1 MKHPDII
8 LETKDIC
15 KRFPGV
21 YALRDVCFN
30 LCRGEIHGLVGHN
43 GAGKSTLVKVIT
55 GVYMPDRGSIFL
67 NDEKVVFRHP
77 KDAIDKKIGIV
88 TQEGTLINTFNGIEN
103 IFLGKERSKFGVVNN
118 KELKQKGLELMQSLN
133 LDIDLTV
140 SVSEL
145 SPANRKL
152 IEIMKI
158 INQEPDIVI
167 FDESTASLSDRDRQ
181 QLFQLMYKFRDKG
194 MGVIFITHYLD
205 EVLQVS
211 DRITVMR
218 DGCVVGTVDG
228 KSATKHE
235 IIKMMI
241 NKEQKSEFTD
251 YDRKFGEVL
260 LDVVNLSDG
269 KTINGVSLNVR
280 SGEVVGLF
288 GTVGSGRTETLE
300 TLFGAR
306 GKKSGTVMINGKEV
320 NIKNTKQAIEA
331 GMALIPEDRLNKAL
345 LLEESVTENITLPF
359 LKDYT
364 MASVINRKKQVC
376 DVKSTVDKLDIR
388 TPSIYTKVNSL
399 SGGNKQKV
407 SFGKWITCKGKKTR
421 IYLFDEPTEGV
432 DIGACAEMY
441 GIIAELVQNGAGCLV
456 VSSDISEIIGL
467 SDRIYVMKD
476 GKIVSEF
483 SRSDMDLHQKLIASS
498 LGINEGVAEHGQ

>member
-8 LETKDIC
+8 LETSGIC

-55 GVYMPDRGSIFL
+55 GAYIPDSGTIFL
-67 NDEKVVFRHP
+67 DGEKVVFRHP

-88 TQEGTLINTFNGIEN
+88 TQEGTLINSFNGIEN
-103 IFLGKERSKFGVVNN
+103 IFLGKERSRFGVVDN
-118 KELKQKGLELMQSLN
+118 KLLKQKGLELMQSLN
-133 LDIDLTV
+133 IDINLTV
-140 SVSEL
+140 SVNEL

-158 INQEPDIVI
+158 INQEPNIVI
-167 FDESTASLSDRDRQ
+167 FDESTASLSDRERQ
-181 QLFQLMYKFRDKG
+181 QLFQLMYQFRDKG

-218 DGCVVGTVDG
+218 DGSIVGTVDA

-241 NKEQKSEFTD
+241 NKEQKSEFID
-251 YDRKFGEVL
+251 YDRKIGEVL
-260 LDVVNLSDG
+260 LDAENLNDGKVVND
-269 KTINGVSLNVR
+269 VSLCVH

-306 GKKSGTVMINGKEV
+306 SKKSGSVMINGKKV

-331 GMALIPEDRLNKAL
+331 GMALIPEDRLKKAL
-345 LLEESVTENITLPF
+345 MLGESVAENITLPF

-364 MASVINRKKQVC
+364 KASVINRKKQIG
-376 DVKSTVDKLDIR
+376 DVKRTVDKLDIR

-407 SFGKWITCKGKKTR
+407 SFGKWITSNSKKTQV
-421 IYLFDEPTEGV
+421 YLFDEPTEGV

-441 GIIAELVQNGAGCLV
+441 GIIAEIVQNGAGCLI

-476 GKIVSEF
+476 GKIVSQF
-483 SRSDMDLHQKLIASS
+483 SRGDLDLHQKLIASS
-498 LGINEGVAEHGQ
+498 LGINEGVAEYGQ